1 MSENRM
7 SRRDLVATAAV
18 LPLAAVAAATA
29 AEASNQPNMDAA
41 INYLMQARASL
52 KAATANKGG
61 HRHKAMALIDQAIAE
76 VKLGIQAA
84 NS

>member
-1 MSENRM
+1 MSENRP
-7 SRRDLVATAAV
+7 SRRDLVAAAAA
-18 LPLAAVAAATA
+18 LALAAVAGATTATA
-29 AEASNQPNMDAA
+29 EQRNMQAA

-76 VKLGIQAA
+76 VRLGIQAA